1 MFVHRNMYVFKSRSS
16 SADEPHIP
24 SGNILILRGNIHIFP
39 EDRTRVSYE
48 FLAQLLGEYLLMS
61 SPDVDLSAALSTM
74 PVTRS
79 KPVFCRVTRDVHADH
94 RQRAWI

>member
-1 MFVHRNMYVFKSRSS
+1 MYVFSSRLPSV
-16 SADEPHIP
+16 DESHMP
-24 SGNILILRGNIHIFP
+24 SGNILILRDDIHIFP

-79 KPVFCRVTRDVHADH
+79 KPILH
-94 RQRAWI
+94 